1 MLAVLPLLVST
12 SIRGGC
18 VVVTGASR
26 GLGVG
31 IARAFATEGAATVC
45 LVARSEAGLQSVC
58 RGLAAE
64 HPNVCFHPVAADVT
78 DPGGRARIVRSVESI
93 GQRLLL
99 VNNAGIES
107 WGPFE
112 HATEASVEE
121 QVAVNLLAPMLL
133 NALYFWVIDNLIKL
147 SGAELDRSLH

>member
-64 HPNVCFHPVAADVT
+64 HPN
-78 DPGGRARIVRSVESI
+78 
-93 GQRLLL
+93 
-99 VNNAGIES
+99 
-107 WGPFE
+107 
-112 HATEASVEE
+112 
-121 QVAVNLLAPMLL
+121 
-133 NALYFWVIDNLIKL
+133 
-147 SGAELDRSLH
+147 